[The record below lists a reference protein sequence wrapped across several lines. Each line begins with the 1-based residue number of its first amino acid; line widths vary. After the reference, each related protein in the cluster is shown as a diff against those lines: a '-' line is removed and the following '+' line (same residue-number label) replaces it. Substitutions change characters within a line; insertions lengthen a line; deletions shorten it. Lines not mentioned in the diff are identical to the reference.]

1 MDRWWID
8 EPRLLGCGNP
18 KTPELEALG
27 LEGFTVIVSLLQEEE
42 QPPGYGLARAQDLG
56 FARHNIA
63 VKDFSPPTASQ
74 LAQFVELI
82 ERLPK
87 GAKVVVHCQGGS
99 GRTGTFAAAYWI
111 TKGMVVSSAISHVRE
126 ARQHAIETAE
136 QEAVLADFALK
147 WNNTQA
153 R

>member
-8 EPRLLGCGNP
+8 EPRLLGCRNP
-18 KTPELEALG
+18 KTSELEALG
-27 LEGFTVIVSLLQEEE
+27 LEGFTVIVSLLQEEQ
-42 QPPGYGLARAQDLG
+42 QPPAYDLTRAQALG

-63 VKDFSPPTASQ
+63 VKDFNPPTVSQ
-74 LAQFVELI
+74 LRQFVELI

-87 GAKVVVHCQGGS
+87 GTRVVVHCQGGS

-111 TKGMVVSSAISHVRE
+111 TKGMVASSAISRVRKV
-126 ARQHAIETAE
+126 RQHAIETEE
-136 QEAVLADFALK
+136 QEAALADFALQ

-153 R
+153 S